1 MKLKI
6 SLIVL
11 LSAAVLLPAE
21 AQIAGSGQ
29 ASSSSAIDAF
39 HMQQPPLTP
48 FQQQLL
54 DTQKALLDA
63 IKRGDTAFVSN
74 AVANDFVAIT
84 ANGDPGGK
92 GELVEAAAPA
102 KGQAAKPQPLFYDF
116 KVVQLSD
123 NAGVVTYNVVFPS
136 HIERYQHLSDTWV
149 KEGNQWKL
157 KFQQT
162 TLNLWSAH
170 DL

>member
-1 MKLKI
+1 LRLRVFLVV
-6 SLIVL
+6 LIAIL
-11 LSAAVLLPAE
+11 AVIPVV
-21 AQIAGSGQ
+21 AQNSGSGQ
-29 ASSSSAIDAF
+29 ESSAAIDAV
-39 HMQQPPLTP
+39 HMPEPKLSP
-48 FQQQLL
+48 FEKELL

-63 IKRGDTAFVSN
+63 MKRGDKAYVSN

-84 ANGDPGGK
+84 VNGDPGGK
-92 GELVEAAAPA
+92 GELLDLANPSKDQKE
-102 KGQAAKPQPLFYDF
+102 KPQPIFYDF

>member
-1 MKLKI
+1 MKLQ
-6 SLIVL
+6 IVL
-11 LSAAVLLPAE
+11 DILLGAVVLMPVQ
-21 AQIAGSGQ
+21 AQSAGSGQ
-29 ASSSSAIDAF
+29 ASWTAIDAV
-39 HMQQPPLTP
+39 HMPAVKVTAFEQE
-48 FQQQLL
+48 LL

-63 IKRGDTAFVSN
+63 IKRGDTAYVSN
-74 AVANDFVAIT
+74 AIANNFVAIT

-92 GELVEAAAPA
+92 GELVEAAVPA
-102 KGQAAKPQPLFYDF
+102 KDQKEKPQPIFYDF
-116 KVVQLSD
+116 KVVQISD